1 MSIHWSQEKCFLFN
15 PNNLPEKD
23 WLRLGLSAK
32 QIKVIKNYESKGGK
46 FRTKEDVKKMYC
58 ISPEEYSLIQ
68 SYIQIPQGEADKNFT
83 KDTHSLK
90 AEPIVKMVEL
100 NSADTL
106 EFDKL
111 KGIGFSYAKRIIKYR
126 ELLGGFVRK
135 EQLMEVYGFDQERYN
150 ALSSVVFV
158 DDSKVKKIN
167 INADVFEE
175 LKRHPYIKYN
185 LANLILNYR
194 KQHGNYKS
202 VEDIKQLNLMN
213 DELLSKISP
222 YLTVE

>member
-1 MSIHWSQEKCFLFN
+1 
-15 PNNLPEKD
+15 
-23 WLRLGLSAK
+23 
-32 QIKVIKNYESKGGK
+32 
-46 FRTKEDVKKMYC
+46 
-58 ISPEEYSLIQ
+58 
-68 SYIQIPQGEADKNFT
+68 
-83 KDTHSLK
+83 
-90 AEPIVKMVEL
+90 MVEL

-135 EQLMEVYGFDQERYN
+135 EQLMEVYGFDQERHN

-167 INADVFEE
+167 INADVFEG